1 MLRKLIKYDLKVLG
15 KIMIPLWCVLIVFGI
30 IQGVSPKAATI
41 DSAFQENVLKVC
53 MIFMI
58 ISILSVFF
66 VNIIIVI
73 QRFWRSMYGQEGYL
87 THTLPVTARQLI
99 LSKVISAT
107 IISFISVFILEAEN
121 IILMYF
127 QTQNVYQG
135 TFSIQGIVIHN
146 PGDLTKMKV
155 ICGIIYAIIYGIIWV
170 IHLIYET
177 YTAMSIGQL
186 SDKNRFI
193 IALISGAFIFNFS
206 YELQTIVTQ
215 RFRGAQY
222 DLYNLIVFVVE
233 ILVCHVITELIISRR
248 LNLT

>member
-30 IQGVSPKAATI
+30 IQGIRPQAATI
-41 DSAFQENVLKVC
+41 DSAFQENMLKAY

-58 ISILSVFF
+58 ISILSVFV

-99 LSKVISAT
+99 LSKAISAT
-107 IISFISVFILEAEN
+107 IISFMSMFILELEN
-121 IILMYF
+121 DILMYL
-127 QTQNVYQG
+127 QANVYQG
-135 TFSIQGIVIHN
+135 TLSIRGIIIHN
-146 PGDLTKMKV
+146 LNDFTKMKV
-155 ICGIIYAIIYGIIWV
+155 IWGLIYAMIYGIIW
-170 IHLIYET
+170 ILHLIYET

-193 IALISGAFIFNFS
+193 IAVISGAFIFNFS
-206 YELQTIVTQ
+206 YELQTIITQ
-215 RFRGAQY
+215 RFKGVQY
-222 DLYNLIVFVVE
+222 DLYNLILFVVE
-233 ILVCHVITELIISRR
+233 ILVCHVVTELIISRR

>member
-30 IQGVSPKAATI
+30 IQGIRSKTVTI
-41 DSAFQENVLKVC
+41 DTAFQDKMLKVY

-58 ISILSVFF
+58 ISILIVFL

-99 LSKVISAT
+99 LSKAISAT
-107 IISFISVFILEAEN
+107 IISFLSIFILELEN
-121 IILMYF
+121 TILMYL
-127 QTQNVYQG
+127 QTSAVHGTVNVR
-135 TFSIQGIVIHN
+135 GIVIHN
-146 PGDLTKMKV
+146 LSDLTKTKV
-155 ICGIIYAIIYGIIWV
+155 IWGIIYATIYGIIWTL
-170 IHLIYET
+170 HLIYET

-193 IALISGAFIFNFS
+193 IALIAGAFIFNFS

-215 RFRGAQY
+215 KLRGNQY
-222 DLYNLIVFVVE
+222 DFYNMIIFVVE
-233 ILVCHVITELIISRR
+233 IVVCHIITELIISRR